1 MECYGFLLLSLL
13 LLICLH
19 IFLNLKR
26 WIFVKRKLPPGPTG
40 IPIVGNLIT
49 MGHSPHKSLAKMAK
63 IHGPLMTIQLGF
75 NTTVVA
81 SSVEMARELLI
92 KNDQAFL
99 GRPIPQAVTAQE
111 DYQDAMAWLSGGP
124 KWRSLRKLCN
134 TQIFTTQRLEALQD
148 FRRQMMEGMIMRV
161 TEASEAGE
169 SINIGRLVFGTSLNL
184 LSNNMFSVDI
194 IDPKSNVIKEL
205 KELIGRIMVLAGK
218 PNLTDC
224 FPFLRPFDP
233 QGIKKETKVS
243 YDRLHSMIDMII
255 DKRLSRRAS
264 GLPGYGDFLDILLD
278 NSQEHGSREL
288 SRSDIKTLL
297 TQELAETIG
306 QGQSMEEKYISK
318 LPYLQAVLK
327 ETLRLHPAA
336 PLLLPHQA
344 QMDVEVCG
352 YNIPKGTQ
360 VFVNSW
366 AISRDP
372 MYWPD
377 RPTEFVPER
386 FLVSNVEF
394 RGTDLSYT
402 PFGAGRRI
410 CPGLSLAVRM
420 LSMSLGSLVHR
431 FDWKL
436 PNGMEPEDI
445 DMDDKF
451 GITLQ
456 KAIPLIAI
464 PVAVS

>member
-224 FPFLRPFDP
+224 FPFLKPFDP

-255 DKRLSRRAS
+255 DKRLNRRAS

-297 TQELAETIG
+297 TVAF
-306 QGQSMEEKYISK
+306 S
-318 LPYLQAVLK
+318 
-327 ETLRLHPAA
+327 
-336 PLLLPHQA
+336 
-344 QMDVEVCG
+344 
-352 YNIPKGTQ
+352 
-360 VFVNSW
+360 
-366 AISRDP
+366 
-372 MYWPD
+372 
-377 RPTEFVPER
+377 
-386 FLVSNVEF
+386 
-394 RGTDLSYT
+394 LSYN
-402 PFGAGRRI
+402 FCA
-410 CPGLSLAVRM
+410 
-420 LSMSLGSLVHR
+420 
-431 FDWKL
+431 
-436 PNGMEPEDI
+436 
-445 DMDDKF
+445 
-451 GITLQ
+451 
-456 KAIPLIAI
+456 
-464 PVAVS
+464 